1 MLPIHRTQAI
11 LLEDRLVCL
20 VLKELS
26 LGRFLSRAQ
35 RVERYYISINPF
47 TDGYERRNLS
57 SHRSWL
63 AGANNGVERNTL
75 PLFILTQLYT
85 SVKSSL
91 QFDFFVA
98 SSLRM
103 TSFFSSSINTLLSSI
118 FLKRSSS
125 F

>member
-63 AGANNGVERNTL
+63 AGA
-75 PLFILTQLYT
+75 
-85 SVKSSL
+85 
-91 QFDFFVA
+91 D
-98 SSLRM
+98 M
-103 TSFFSSSINTLLSSI
+103 C
-118 FLKRSSS
+118 
-125 F
+125 

>member
-1 MLPIHRTQAI
+1 MLPTHRTQAI

-75 PLFILTQLYT
+75 PLFILTQLYKN
-85 SVKSSL
+85 VKKK
-91 QFDFFVA
+91 
-98 SSLRM
+98 
-103 TSFFSSSINTLLSSI
+103 IYP
-118 FLKRSSS
+118 K
-125 F
+125 